1 LLVKERLR
9 GDARVEGAALARY
22 AWGKASTLEEGTVD
36 MSAATAAP
44 LHLLALNPSLD
55 RGVLARDFAV
65 NQRLQIRDVLE
76 PEAARE
82 LRKILAQHTPWGL
95 AWSAGND
102 GPHGRRPDEM
112 AALPAAERQRIAQ
125 NVADAA
131 QRGDYAFSFARYPI
145 LDAYLGRWA
154 PDSAHDI
161 LLEHIN
167 DQPFLDL
174 IRSVTG
180 ITELIKADAQ
190 ATLFA
195 PSQFLGLHSDSHVGE
210 GWRIAYVLS
219 LAPDDWKPDWGGYLN
234 FLDDDGDII
243 VGYRPRFN
251 SLSLFAVPQPH
262 LVSYVP
268 PFAPVGRLSITGWFR
283 DR

>member
-1 LLVKERLR
+1 
-9 GDARVEGAALARY
+9 
-22 AWGKASTLEEGTVD
+22 
-36 MSAATAAP
+36 MSSVTRAP
-44 LHLLALNPSLD
+44 LHLLELNPELD
-55 RGVLARDFAV
+55 RQALAQAFAV
-65 NQRLQIRDVLE
+65 DRRLQIRNVLK

-82 LRKILAQHTPWGL
+82 LRHILAQHTPWGL
-95 AWSAGND
+95 AWNAGAD
-102 GPHGRRPDEM
+102 GPHGLRPDEM
-112 AALPAAERQRIAQ
+112 SALPPFDQQRIAES
-125 NVADAA
+125 VVGAA
-131 QRGDYAFSFARYPI
+131 QRGDYAFTFARYPI

-154 PDSAHDI
+154 PDSPHDI

-180 ITELIKADAQ
+180 IGELIKADAQ
-190 ATLFA
+190 ATQFG
-195 PSQFLGLHSDSHVGE
+195 PSQFLGKHSDSHVGE

-234 FLDDDGDII
+234 FLDEDGDII

-251 SLSLFAVPQPH
+251 SLSLFAVPQDH

-268 PFAPVGRLSITGWFR
+268 PFAPMGRLSITGWFR

>member
-1 LLVKERLR
+1 
-9 GDARVEGAALARY
+9 
-22 AWGKASTLEEGTVD
+22 
-36 MSAATAAP
+36 MSSVTAAP
-44 LHLLALNPSLD
+44 LHLLALNPALD
-55 RGVLARDFAV
+55 RVALANAFAV
-65 NQRLQIRDVLE
+65 NQRLQIRDVLQK
-76 PEAARE
+76 EAALE

-95 AWSAGND
+95 AWTAGAD
-102 GPHGRRPDEM
+102 GPHGMRPEER
-112 AALPAAERQRIAQ
+112 AALPPERHRHIAE
-125 NVADAA
+125 NVATAA
-131 QRGDYAFSFARYPI
+131 QRGDYAFAFARYPI
-145 LDAYLGRWA
+145 LDAYLGGWA
-154 PDSAHDI
+154 PDSPHDI

-180 ITELIKADAQ
+180 IAELVKADAQ

-195 PSQFLGLHSDSHVGE
+195 PSQFLGKHSDSHVGE

-219 LAPDDWKPDWGGYLN
+219 LASDDWKPDWGGYLN
-234 FLDDDGDII
+234 FLDEDGDII

-251 SLSLFAVPQPH
+251 SLSLFAVPQDH

-268 PFAPVGRLSITGWFR
+268 PFAPIGRYSITGWFR

>member
-1 LLVKERLR
+1 
-9 GDARVEGAALARY
+9 
-22 AWGKASTLEEGTVD
+22 
-36 MSAATAAP
+36 MSSATAAP
-44 LHLLALNPSLD
+44 LHLLALNPALD
-55 RGVLARDFAV
+55 RVALAKAFAI

-76 PEAARE
+76 PAAARE
-82 LRKILAQHTPWGL
+82 LRTILAQHTPWGL
-95 AWSAGND
+95 AWTAGAD
-102 GPHGRRPDEM
+102 GPHGRRAEEM
-112 AALPAAERQRIAQ
+112 AALAPADRQRIAAS
-125 NVADAA
+125 VATAA
-131 QRGDYAFSFARYPI
+131 QRGDYAFAFARYPI

-154 PDSAHDI
+154 PDSPHDI

-180 ITELIKADAQ
+180 IPELVKADAQ
-190 ATLFA
+190 ATHFE
-195 PSQFLGLHSDSHVGE
+195 PSQFLGKHSDSHVGE

-234 FLDDDGDII
+234 FLDEDGDII

-251 SLSLFAVPQPH
+251 SLSLFAVPQDH

-268 PFAPVGRLSITGWFR
+268 PFAPAGRYSITGWFR